1 MLRQLSWRSAP
12 ALSSGS
18 RAASH
23 DNSRLPPRLPERF
36 AFRRCEG
43 VVFPGRLA
51 PRPGLLCQ
59 SLSSQRT
66 LRFYTQT
73 AARGICLWRRTP
85 HARFSMLLL
94 PLASELNANSAA
106 EITEQG
112 EQTLSS
118 HEQTSPM
125 KDTQDK
131 TTLACGHECTLYAGM
146 VMSTSAASSCWSKGS
161 TECCECMHTAT
172 EEPCIYIDGLGE
184 QPCPRWQFYC
194 AACVR
199 RCAPDGGTMWDAG
212 KMKRV
217 LVFEP
222 GTRTLMSAAPNA
234 ATQAAKVAAAA
245 AAVTAA
251 AAPAEWL
258 GVARQ
263 TLQAVKLAEQAVQ
276 AEPVLVHASAAA
288 TTFHRK
294 RSQPTARKP
303 RHPELVRDGGQ
314 LPTHVFTM
322 NGQHIHVFT
331 MPIHVFTMHT
341 PCIHTGARR
350 RRARGGARSAAGAP
364 QAAAPASAV
373 GGGHVHVVLRRAGA
387 PRRGSGAGTLRVPG
401 ERARGIPCTRDAAP
415 PGLGLF

>member
-1 MLRQLSWRSAP
+1 M
-12 ALSSGS
+12 
-18 RAASH
+18 
-23 DNSRLPPRLPERF
+23 
-36 AFRRCEG
+36 
-43 VVFPGRLA
+43 
-51 PRPGLLCQ
+51 
-59 SLSSQRT
+59 
-66 LRFYTQT
+66 
-73 AARGICLWRRTP
+73 
-85 HARFSMLLL
+85 
-94 PLASELNANSAA
+94 
-106 EITEQG
+106 TEQG

-194 AACVR
+194 AACVC

-234 ATQAAKVAAAA
+234 VTQAAAASQAKVAAAA

-276 AEPVLVHASAAA
+276 AVQAMQAEPVLVHASAAA
-288 TTFHRK
+288 TTLHRK

-303 RHPELVRDGGQ
+303 RHPGLVRDGGQ

-373 GGGHVHVVLRRAGA
+373 GGGHVHVVLRGRAGA
-387 PRRGSGAGTLRVPG
+387 PRHGSGARGQGAGTLRVPG
-401 ERARGIPCTRDAAP
+401 ERARGTPCTRDAAP